1 MTVTLASCQHC
12 GPISIY
18 GSQGLWSHGQ
28 SVSPLPLDL
37 SLLTSPASC
46 LAMCY
51 SLTHT
56 SSHSSL
62 CLWIWHSPVTD
73 EPHPTFSTWPLSCL
87 RKSHASV
94 VTLNPQE
101 IHQHP
106 SASSPAPPL
115 SCFYI
120 VNYVLH
126 SEKCVNVCLQPGDA
140 HKSHLLEREVGQC
153 CSGESSW
160 VPWTRPPDLLPQV
173 TLRSCSP
180 VTV

>member
-56 SSHSSL
+56 LSHSSL

-87 RKSHASV
+87 RKSHVSV

-115 SCFYI
+115 LFLYCELCPIFRRMCECLFTAWRRPQKPPLRERSRT
-120 VNYVLH
+120 VL
-126 SEKCVNVCLQPGDA
+126 LQRT
-140 HKSHLLEREVGQC
+140 LLGPLD
-153 CSGESSW
+153 S
-160 VPWTRPPDLLPQV
+160 PPRPPPSSD
-173 TLRSCSP
+173 S
-180 VTV
+180 